1 MGICNV
7 TFVAYGW
14 PVYTLDINTCMYTI
28 EFYIQ
33 AWTLMGALYSYAG
46 LISHVCR
53 CIALAAPESKFE
65 RRMTLP
71 RHILHVTSYHC
82 TTLVLNSTTCT
93 CVNTI
98 SKRRF

>member
-33 AWTLMGALYSYAG
+33 AWTLMGALYSYA
-46 LISHVCR
+46 IEVR
-53 CIALAAPESKFE
+53 KTDDIAPA
-65 RRMTLP
+65 
-71 RHILHVTSYHC
+71 Y
-82 TTLVLNSTTCT
+82 TTCDIIPLYYASAKQYYMYM
-93 CVNTI
+93 C
-98 SKRRF
+98 